1 MKKKILYLLCLLL
14 FCVGC
19 QSTKQV
25 QLNKEVT
32 LSFFYVESC
41 SQCKAFKKE
50 AIPTLE
56 KTFGDQL
63 TIHQYDLDDPATAP
77 IYDKVIQSLDYFDQE
92 YYGNGPFIV
101 LDGYFALLGYNAG
114 DEEYLIQDINLATSG
129 KELGYELEGFRFL
142 FK

>member
-1 MKKKILYLLCLLL
+1 MKRKILCLLCLLM
-14 FCVGC
+14 FYVGC
-19 QSTKQV
+19 QPTKQI

-41 SQCKAFKKE
+41 SQCRAFKKQ

-56 KTFGDQL
+56 KTFGKQL
-63 TIHQYDLDDPATAP
+63 TIHQYDLDEPLTEP
-77 IYDKVIQSLDYFDQE
+77 IYDKVIQSLDGFDEE

-101 LDGYFALLGYNAG
+101 LDGYFALLGYNSG
-114 DEEYLIQDINLATSG
+114 DEEYLIKDIQLATSG

>member
-1 MKKKILYLLCLLL
+1 MKKKILYLLCLFML
-14 FCVGC
+14 FVGC
-19 QSTKQV
+19 QPTKQIP
-25 QLNKEVT
+25 LNKEVT

-41 SQCKAFKKE
+41 SQCQAFKKQ

-56 KTFGDQL
+56 KTFGEQL
-63 TIHQYDLDDPATAP
+63 TIHQYDLDEPSTEP
-77 IYDKVIQSLDYFDQE
+77 IYDNVIQSLNDFDEE

-101 LDGYFALLGYNAG
+101 LDGYFALLGYTAG
-114 DEEYLIQDINLATSG
+114 DEEYLIKDIQLVTSG